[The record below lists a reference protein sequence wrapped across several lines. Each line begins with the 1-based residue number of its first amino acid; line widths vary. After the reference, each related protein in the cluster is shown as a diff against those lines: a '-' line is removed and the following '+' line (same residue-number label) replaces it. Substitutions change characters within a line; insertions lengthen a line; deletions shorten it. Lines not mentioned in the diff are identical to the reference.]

1 MLTKDREMT
10 EIKTAQAWGWLGADG
25 KLRDCWV
32 AATHPDG
39 EPVHFRGVIV
49 YGLTEA
55 EVHEAAALLEKSREV
70 CEWTRDGFGIL
81 RDCAG
86 ESHSTN
92 KHSNGAIV
100 TFCPSC
106 SRSVEVKE

>member
-1 MLTKDREMT
+1 MT

-70 CEWTRDGFGIL
+70 CEHERFDPHAIDPTFDYVTE
-81 RDCAG
+81 C
-86 ESHSTN
+86 N
-92 KHSNGAIV
+92 KLYSSKEPY
-100 TFCPSC
+100 TFCAC
-106 SRSVEVKE
+106 GRKVVVK

>member
-1 MLTKDREMT
+1 MT

-55 EVHEAAALLEKSREV
+55 EVHEAAALLAKSREV
-70 CEWTRDGFGIL
+70 CEWRNVDE
-81 RDCAG
+81 C
-86 ESHSTN
+86 
-92 KHSNGAIV
+92 
-100 TFCPSC
+100 TFSQSCQSLVDYECEDVPRLCPSC
-106 SRSVEVKE
+106 GRKVVVK